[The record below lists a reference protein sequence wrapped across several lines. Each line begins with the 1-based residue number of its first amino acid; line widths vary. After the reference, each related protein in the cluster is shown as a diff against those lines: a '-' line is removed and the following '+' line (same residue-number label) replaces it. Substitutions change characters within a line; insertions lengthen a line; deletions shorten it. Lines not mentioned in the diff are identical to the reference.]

1 MSERISREKLMK
13 RPSEQFLK
21 DKQAQVKVG
30 FKEDMGLRQEIGKRT
45 VYPNTPAF
53 PKERK

>member
-30 FKEDMGLRQEIGKRT
+30 FKEDMGLRQEIGKQT